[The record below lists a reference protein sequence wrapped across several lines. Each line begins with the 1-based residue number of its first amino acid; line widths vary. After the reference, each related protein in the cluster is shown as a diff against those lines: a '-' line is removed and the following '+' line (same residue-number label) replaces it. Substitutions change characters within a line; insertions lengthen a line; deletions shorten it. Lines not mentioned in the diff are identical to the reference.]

1 MKALS
6 KTRQQVQTEES
17 SRTSLE
23 TISKGTIAAMTG
35 VSVIVGLWAVAS
47 FVGAMIT
54 SGGPLALATG
64 WFQAVTGM

>member
-6 KTRQQVQTEES
+6 KTRQQAQTEES

-23 TISKGTIAAMTG
+23 TISKGTIAAMAG
-35 VSVIVGLWAVAS
+35 VSVIIGLWAVAS